1 MNRSRLTRK
10 SLSRKMFVERLENR
24 ALLAGDIFHNFVM
37 PEDADASGGVTP
49 LDALVVINELNARI
63 AGTASDS
70 NSASGRMK
78 TDVDADQAVT
88 PLDAL
93 VVINALNAQTV
104 TGADGVKSSQVR
116 TDRRIELIEK
126 AIETNSLPPELSVEE
141 AQSIL
146 ETLRKGG
153 RPELGDRVENGSL
166 RWGQKDSPISDDTTP
181 VLDSGAQ
188 EFDSLSYAVS
198 QRLESF
204 NVSPF
209 VIQQISAEIRQNQ
222 TNGTPLDLAQ
232 VRSRLGERGV
242 DVDTIMP
249 VPSATPDASSPVTP
263 LPPAP
268 DQPDQPDPSGRPR
281 SPDRPEHPEP
291 PITIALMVTEPV
303 AVSFL
308 ARLAEAGVS
317 EEIIETIS
325 REIWD
330 AIGAEKPLDMLYV
343 RIRLTELGA

>member
-1 MNRSRLTRK
+1 MNRSRITRK
-10 SLSRKMFVERLENR
+10 YLSRKMSVERLENR

-49 LDALVVINELNARI
+49 LDALVVINELNARN
-63 AGTASDS
+63 AGTASES
-70 NSASGRMK
+70 SYASGRMK

-93 VVINALNAQTV
+93 IVINALNARD
-104 TGADGVKSSQVR
+104 GANGLKTSQVE
-116 TDRRIELIEK
+116 TPRRIERIEK
-126 AIETNSLPPELSVEE
+126 AIEMNSLPPELSVDE

-166 RWGQKDSPISDDTTP
+166 RWGQEDSPISDDTTP
-181 VLDSGAQ
+181 APNSGAQ

-198 QRLESF
+198 QRLEAFS
-204 NVSPF
+204 VSPF

-232 VRSRLGERGV
+232 VRSRLGELGV

-249 VPSATPDASSPVTP
+249 VPNATPDASSPVTP
-263 LPPAP
+263 LPPVP
-268 DQPDQPDPSGRPR
+268 DQPDQSGRPR
-281 SPDRPEHPEP
+281 SPDRPELPEP

-303 AVSFL
+303 AISFL